1 VPKKYI
7 DSKWWTN
14 RSVTNKWIFVRS
26 VYLQYS
32 MSLQYPT
39 ATTWSNCWT

>member
-1 VPKKYI
+1 
-7 DSKWWTN
+7 
-14 RSVTNKWIFVRS
+14 
-26 VYLQYS
+26 